1 MLLWYIAAFCAFFIK
16 GLCGFANTLVF
27 TSILS
32 FGAANLEITPVELLL
47 GYPSNLLLAW
57 RGRKLLQ
64 PRRMAPVA
72 ALVLA
77 GNAVGA
83 LLLKNLNA
91 RPVRAVCGVAIMLT
105 GVQMLL
111 RERSGSKREDPPA
124 VGAAMGLAAGVLS
137 GLFGIGAMLAAYVS
151 RRTDSNEAF
160 KANLSALFAV
170 ENTFRVV
177 LYLVLGIIT
186 LSSAKS
192 ALLLL
197 PAALLGLFC
206 GLQGAKK
213 LNETHARYA
222 VLALLIV
229 SGAVLTAKAIF

>member
-1 MLLWYIAAFCAFFIK
+1 MLLWFAAAFCAFFIK

-27 TSILS
+27 TSVLS

-47 GYPSNLLLAW
+47 GYPSNLILAW
-57 RGRKLLQ
+57 RGRAHLQ
-64 PRRMAPVA
+64 ARRMLPVA
-72 ALVLA
+72 VLVLM

-83 LLLKNLNA
+83 LLLKNLDA
-91 RPVRAVCGVAIMLT
+91 RPVRAVCGLAIVFT

-111 RERSGSKREDPPA
+111 RERRKTSRPEPPA
-124 VGAAMGLAAGVLS
+124 AGALMGLAAGILS

-151 RRTDSNEAF
+151 RRTDSAEAF
-160 KANLSALFAV
+160 KANLSALFLV
-170 ENTFRVV
+170 ENTFRVI
-177 LYLVLGIIT
+177 LYTILGIIT
-186 LSSAKS
+186 LSSAKN

-206 GLQGAKK
+206 GLMGAKK

-222 VLALLIV
+222 VLALLIL
-229 SGAVLTAKAIF
+229 SGAVLTVRAIF

>member
-1 MLLWYIAAFCAFFIK
+1 M
-16 GLCGFANTLVF
+16 
-27 TSILS
+27 
-32 FGAANLEITPVELLL
+32 
-47 GYPSNLLLAW
+47 
-57 RGRKLLQ
+57 
-64 PRRMAPVA
+64 
-72 ALVLA
+72 
-77 GNAVGA
+77 
-83 LLLKNLNA
+83 
-91 RPVRAVCGVAIMLT
+91 
-105 GVQMLL
+105 
-111 RERSGSKREDPPA
+111 
-124 VGAAMGLAAGVLS
+124 GAAMGLAAGVLS